1 MKLDVGKKLNNLHYN
16 QRFHRRDFVPVPY
29 SFLYS
34 LSFLYHRLGELV
46 GYSIRFEDITS
57 PRTVLKYITDGLL
70 VMECIKDTLFANYGC
85 VILDE
90 AHERTLH
97 TDVLLGNYYRIIKS
111 VRKTG
116 NN

>member
-1 MKLDVGKKLNNLHYN
+1 MKLDVGKKLNLSIKK
-16 QRFHRRDFVPVPY
+16 RGFVYINIFIPY
-29 SFLYS
+29 DSLFS
-34 LSFLYHRLGELV
+34 LSFLYYRLGELV

-97 TDVLLGNYYRIIKS
+97 TDVLLGNYYRICLKN
-111 VRKTG
+111 G
-116 NN
+116 

>member
-1 MKLDVGKKLNNLHYN
+1 MRIIK
-16 QRFHRRDFVPVPY
+16 RFPKSTRLFYIVTLMQ
-29 SFLYS
+29 F
-34 LSFLYHRLGELV
+34 RLGELV

-70 VMECIKDTLFANYGC
+70 VMECIKDSLFANYGC

-97 TDVLLGNYYRIIKS
+97 SDVLLGKYIL
-111 VRKTG
+111 VRG
-116 NN
+116 MN

>member
-1 MKLDVGKKLNNLHYN
+1 MSAISLDI
-16 QRFHRRDFVPVPY
+16 PY
-29 SFLYS
+29 ESLYL
-34 LSFLYHRLGELV
+34 LSFLNYRLGELV
-46 GYSIRFEDITS
+46 GYSIRFEDISS

-97 TDVLLGNYYRIIKS
+97 TDVLLGNYYQIFLENGQQK
-111 VRKTG
+111 
-116 NN
+116 

>member
-1 MKLDVGKKLNNLHYN
+1 MQVKIELLTLLPALTYFDI
-16 QRFHRRDFVPVPY
+16 PY
-29 SFLYS
+29 ESLYL
-34 LSFLYHRLGELV
+34 LSFLNYRLGELV

-97 TDVLLGNYYRIIKS
+97 TDVLLGNYYQICLKS
-111 VRKTG
+111 G
-116 NN
+116 

>member
-1 MKLDVGKKLNNLHYN
+1 MIEKNYE
-16 QRFHRRDFVPVPY
+16 RFSKSTRLFYIVTLMQ
-29 SFLYS
+29 F
-34 LSFLYHRLGELV
+34 RLGELV

-70 VMECIKDTLFANYGC
+70 VMECIKDSLFANYGC

-97 TDVLLGNYYRIIKS
+97 SDVLLGKYIL
-111 VRKTG
+111 VRG
-116 NN
+116 MN

>member
-1 MKLDVGKKLNNLHYN
+1 MQVKNWAGLEELGGNGISLVYIPSWYL
-16 QRFHRRDFVPVPY
+16 
-29 SFLYS
+29 
-34 LSFLYHRLGELV
+34 LSFLNYRLGELV

-97 TDVLLGNYYRIIKS
+97 TDVLLGNYYQICLKKR
-111 VRKTG
+111 VTTRM
-116 NN
+116 

>member
-1 MKLDVGKKLNNLHYN
+1 M
-16 QRFHRRDFVPVPY
+16 QF
-29 SFLYS
+29 
-34 LSFLYHRLGELV
+34 RLGELV

-70 VMECIKDTLFANYGC
+70 VMECIKDSLFANYGC

-97 TDVLLGNYYRIIKS
+97 SDVLLGKYIL
-111 VRKTG
+111 VRG
-116 NN
+116 MN

>member
-1 MKLDVGKKLNNLHYN
+1 MKLDAGKNWTSYITTSIVIEY
-16 QRFHRRDFVPVPY
+16 FDIPY
-29 SFLYS
+29 ESLYL
-34 LSFLYHRLGELV
+34 LSFLNYRLGELV

-97 TDVLLGNYYRIIKS
+97 TDVLLGNYNQIYLKN
-111 VRKTG
+111 G
-116 NN
+116 